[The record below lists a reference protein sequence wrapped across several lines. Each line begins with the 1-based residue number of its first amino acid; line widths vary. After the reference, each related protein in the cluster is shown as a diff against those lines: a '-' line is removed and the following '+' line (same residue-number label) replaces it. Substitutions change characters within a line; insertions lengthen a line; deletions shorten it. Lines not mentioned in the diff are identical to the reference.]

1 VLGVLRWLRA
11 LDEVLTRHCRK
22 PLEKLDREVR
32 AVLRLG
38 LFESV
43 QLGVP
48 PAVATDG
55 AAHAVR
61 RLGLGSAASLVVAV
75 LRRAIPA
82 WDDVIDGAAPDIRL
96 SHPQWLFERW
106 TSLFGSEAAQ
116 DMMAIDQQP
125 APMWVWFID
134 DDARSALEYEGL
146 ELEAHPWC
154 PGAWRARNE
163 VFRLVAKLRSKE
175 AYAQDPSSRLVALIA
190 RDLTPAD
197 CRFVD
202 LCAAPGGKAAIVARR
217 ASWTSA
223 VACDLRP
230 RRATLMRDLL
240 ARSGACSTVITDST
254 RPPFPDGGFEL
265 VLLDA
270 PCTGTGTLRRHPE
283 LRWRLQPESIGESEA
298 LQRALIDAAVG
309 LVGPAGVLVYAT
321 CSIEPE
327 ENEGHFERRVE
338 GFESVDL
345 EAFLP
350 DGVPWIGTGAG
361 GIRILP
367 HADGDGFSL
376 HALRRKARLIQNSM
390 G

>member
-11 LDEVLTRHCRK
+11 LDEVLARHCRK
-22 PLEKLDREVR
+22 PLERLDREVR

-38 LFESV
+38 LFESA

-61 RLGLGSAASLVVAV
+61 RLGLGSAASLIVAV

-82 WDDVIDGAAPDIRL
+82 WDDSLDGAAPDIRL
-96 SHPQWLFERW
+96 SHPEWLYQRW
-106 TSLFGSEAAQ
+106 QSNLGAEAAHGI
-116 DMMAIDQQP
+116 MEIDQQP
-125 APMWVWFID
+125 APMWVWFVD
-134 DDARSALEYEGL
+134 DSARTALANEGV

-154 PGAWRARNE
+154 PGAWCARKG
-163 VFRLVAKLRSKE
+163 VSRLAAELGSKE

-190 RDLTPAD
+190 RDLSPAAG
-197 CRFVD
+197 RFVD
-202 LCAAPGGKAAIVARR
+202 LCAAPGGKAAVITRHT
-217 ASWTSA
+217 SWINA
-223 VACDLRP
+223 VACDLKP
-230 RRATLMRDLL
+230 RRATLMRPLL
-240 ARSGACSTVITDST
+240 ARSGPCTTVVADST
-254 RPPFPDGGFEL
+254 RPPFSDGSFDL

-283 LRWRLQPESIGESEA
+283 LRWRLQPESIGESVT
-298 LQRALIDAAVG
+298 LQRALIDAAVE
-309 LVGPAGVLVYAT
+309 LVGPGGVLVYAT

-338 GFESVDL
+338 GFESVDVD
-345 EAFLP
+345 AYLP
-350 DGVPWIGTGAG
+350 EGVPWRGTDAG

-367 HADGDGFSL
+367 HEDGDGFSV
-376 HALRRKARLIQNSM
+376 HALRRMKQT
-390 G
+390 